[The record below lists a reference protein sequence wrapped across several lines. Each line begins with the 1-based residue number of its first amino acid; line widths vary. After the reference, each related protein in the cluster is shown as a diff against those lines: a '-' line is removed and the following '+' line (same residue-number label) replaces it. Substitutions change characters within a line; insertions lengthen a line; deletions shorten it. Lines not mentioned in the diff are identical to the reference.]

1 MGGIS
6 TIVGTVTN
14 ILTHKKD
21 VSLRLRAFRQA
32 KRTDGLND
40 CGRHVWNAM
49 ENFITEHNASP
60 ADLVEAAEKY
70 ENIKDFIKTLLGRE
84 EDRQAFNLLII
95 FYSMGL
101 ERRLK
106 TSHKHLR
113 RLVY

>member
-60 ADLVEAAEKY
+60 ADLVEAAEKKY
-70 ENIKDFIKTLLGRE
+70 ENIFLKSPSRSRR
-84 EDRQAFNLLII
+84 RQ
-95 FYSMGL
+95 
-101 ERRLK
+101 
-106 TSHKHLR
+106 TSI
-113 RLVY
+113 